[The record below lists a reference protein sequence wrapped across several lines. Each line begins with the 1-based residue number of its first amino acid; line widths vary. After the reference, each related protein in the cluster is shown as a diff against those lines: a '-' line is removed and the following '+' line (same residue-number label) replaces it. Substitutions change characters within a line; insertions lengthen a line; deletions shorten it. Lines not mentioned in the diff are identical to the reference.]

1 MCSATSNS
9 QNAQLTFE
17 VASVKPCQPN
27 DRRPSR
33 IYSGPGTKD
42 PERFTAVNISFFGLI
57 EYAYDL
63 KPHQRSYQPWMDD
76 ESFDVT
82 AKVPAGATPEECKL
96 MLQNLLVE
104 RFNLQF
110 HVETKQMP
118 IYELV
123 IAKSG
128 PKLKESTRPRDEPQP
143 THGVIVGPDGF
154 PVLPPGNRPMALVS
168 VEGKVSVRAYAE
180 SAKDI
185 AARLAL
191 RVHRPVID
199 STGLKGKYD
208 YTLHYDLNADRVAA
222 MSALTSPPYEA
233 SPAESER
240 GPSVFVAIRNELGL
254 QLKPN
259 KGPVPMFVIDGAR
272 KTPTEN

>member
-1 MCSATSNS
+1 MCSATNS
-9 QNAQLTFE
+9 QNAAPPTFE
-17 VASVKPCQPN
+17 VASVKACQPN
-27 DRRPSR
+27 DRRPAR
-33 IYSGPGTKD
+33 ISSGPGTKD
-42 PERFTAVNISFFGLI
+42 PERFTAVNISLLGLI

-63 KPHQRSYQPWMDD
+63 KPHQRSFQPWMDD

-110 HVETKQMP
+110 HVETKEMP

-128 PKLKESTRPRDEPQP
+128 PKLKESTRPPDEPQP
-143 THGVIVGPDGF
+143 THDVIVGPDGF
-154 PVLPPGNRPMALVS
+154 PVLSPGNRPMVLVS
-168 VEGKVSVRAYAE
+168 VEGKVTARAYGE

-208 YTLHYDLNADRVAA
+208 YTVHYDLNAEHVAA
-222 MSALTSPPYEA
+222 MSAPTSPPYAA
-233 SPAESER
+233 SLAESER
-240 GPSVFVAIRNELGL
+240 GPSVFVAIQNELGL
-254 QLKPN
+254 QLKPS